1 MLLEWKR
8 VGIMTFAG
16 YILGFPHDTPDSIRH
31 DLEIIKRELPLDML
45 EFFVLTPL
53 PGSED
58 HKLLAEKGVWM
69 DPDMNKYELEHVVTA
84 HPKMSKEEWQ
94 GAYRTAWDIFYTNQ
108 HLETVLR
115 RAYACGINIRSL
127 MPVLFMFSSAVEVD
141 NVHPLQWGIFRIK
154 HRRDRR
160 AGLPIELPF
169 VFYARYAADV
179 ARKAAMLAR
188 RWRDLR
194 RIMRKIEADPHAKLY
209 FDEALTP
216 VAEEDSQHM
225 GLYTQNEAARVAV
238 ERELRVAGHK
248 AATATAAVMAVCAP
262 RMSLRTTSMTR
273 RRCGLSSA
281 RPPREP
287 LAQCW

>member
-1 MLLEWKR
+1 
-8 VGIMTFAG
+8 
-16 YILGFPHDTPDSIRH
+16 
-31 DLEIIKRELPLDML
+31 
-45 EFFVLTPL
+45 
-53 PGSED
+53 
-58 HKLLAEKGVWM
+58 M

-84 HPKMSKEEWQ
+84 HPKMSKDEWQ
-94 GAYRTAWDIFYTNQ
+94 RAYRTAWDIFYTNQ

-160 AGLPIELPF
+160 AGLPIESPF

-194 RIMRKIEADPHAKLY
+194 RITHKIEADPHAKLY
-209 FDEALTP
+209 FDEALTS
-216 VAEEDSQHM
+216 VAEEDSEHM

-248 AATATAAVMAVCAP
+248 P
-262 RMSLRTTSMTR
+262 NGNGRLRTSYDHGR
-273 RRCGLSSA
+273 HEHD
-281 RPPREP
+281 EP
-287 LAQCW
+287 KVWPELGTPAT